1 MAAQASD
8 DARREYATY
17 VLDNSGDVDA
27 LARQVDDV
35 WASSSSGLASRRV
48 DGK

>member
-8 DARREYATY
+8 DTRREYATY

-35 WASSSSGLASRRV
+35 WVELERLRTAL

>member
-17 VLDNSGDVDA
+17 VLDNSGSVEE

-35 WASSSSGLASRRV
+35 WVELERLRTAL